1 MTVSTVQ
8 MRSLAPAQRRTLH
21 ESCIEMH
28 STNVR
33 AVPVA
38 LAVLLAAAVFR
49 TVIVLAVTSKD
60 SSVSVLQVSRRH
72 DMMTM
77 GRELGRLSS

>member
-1 MTVSTVQ
+1 
-8 MRSLAPAQRRTLH
+8 
-21 ESCIEMH
+21 MH